1 MNEMIAK
8 KVEEAIKA
16 IKKDPKMLVQFKDE
30 PVKVIEKLVGMDLPD
45 DIVEG
50 VIDGIKKGLADNDK
64 KDDDGKLGMDDIAKA
79 AGLLKKLF

>member
-45 DIVEG
+45 DIIEG
-50 VIDGIKKGLADNDK
+50 VIDGIKKGLDAND